1 MHLFRKI
8 KRATLASH
16 FGKQA
21 LLFDFIIVLSEV
33 IIHYFAAIYL
43 CPYDKS
49 VTRFRIV
56 FEGQK
61 CDKLRIL
68 ASFSVFLSP
77 YFCLKIYFI
86 SRLSAVSLPKIQEI
100 MIKKLYRHIAMRYKY
115 WRYRRLLRKLFR
127 KYSKDNN
134 DVYDVIRRVSDEF
147 FWWTGEHVPKDW
159 NDHQYF
165 WYL

>member
-1 MHLFRKI
+1 
-8 KRATLASH
+8 
-16 FGKQA
+16 
-21 LLFDFIIVLSEV
+21 
-33 IIHYFAAIYL
+33 
-43 CPYDKS
+43 
-49 VTRFRIV
+49 
-56 FEGQK
+56 
-61 CDKLRIL
+61 
-68 ASFSVFLSP
+68 
-77 YFCLKIYFI
+77 
-86 SRLSAVSLPKIQEI
+86 
-100 MIKKLYRHIAMRYKY
+100 MIKKLYRHIAKRYKY